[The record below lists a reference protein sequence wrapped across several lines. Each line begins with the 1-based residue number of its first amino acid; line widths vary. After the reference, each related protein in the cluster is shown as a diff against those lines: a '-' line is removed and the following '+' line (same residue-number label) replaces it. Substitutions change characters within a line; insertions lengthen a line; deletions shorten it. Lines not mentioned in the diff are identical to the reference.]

1 MSKSKSIENRPTAG
15 SQVDQVKIDLEQIRE
30 LLSVVSSTDI
40 TELTIESGDQR
51 ITVKKE
57 RQVVIPQVAE
67 VAQPVHVT
75 VPVAAS
81 AAPAPAPAQTAK
93 EPPAKAATPEQN
105 GAKEEANNGWVPIT
119 SPMVGTFYRAASP
132 TAAPF
137 VNIGDR
143 VNVGQTVCIIEA
155 MKLMNDMPAE
165 VAGKIVKVCVENGTT
180 VEYGQPL
187 FLVDT
192 KG

>member
-1 MSKSKSIENRPTAG
+1 M
-15 SQVDQVKIDLEQIRE
+15 DIDLKTIRE
-30 LLSVVSSTDI
+30 LLAVVSNTDI

-51 ITVKKE
+51 ITVKKS
-57 RQVVIPQVAE
+57 
-67 VAQPVHVT
+67 
-75 VPVAAS
+75 S
-81 AAPAPAPAQTAK
+81 AAGGASQPSVIEALVPAAAAHRATATAAAPEVKAEPAK
-93 EPPAKAATPEQN
+93 ESAPPAGDN
-105 GAKEEANNGWVPIT
+105 GASNGYVPIT

-155 MKLMNDMPAE
+155 MKLMNDMPSE
-165 VAGKIVKVCVENGTT
+165 VAGKIVKVLVDNGTT
-180 VEYGQPL
+180 VEYGQSL
-187 FLVDT
+187 FIVDP